1 MNTLRAGYA
10 EVNIDP
16 PVGIPLRGYFVRREA
31 SGILDSLSIRMLAL
45 SAGEQ
50 RFVPAKKYDP
60 KTGSY
65 REDQKPDPAQ
75 CFLMASVDH
84 VGLARRE
91 CDRFR
96 TAIAE
101 STGVPFDHIY
111 IHSVHTH
118 TAPFTEVTDENDPAA
133 DLIRSYASFLTGRFV
148 LAAHE
153 AVRSL
158 APARMGYGTVM
169 APPRVAYIR
178 RYKMKDGST
187 MTCPPI
193 NDSMIDHPIG
203 TLDQRVHVVRFDREG
218 AETVVLVN
226 YGLHADTLNLDLVSP
241 DWPGMLSKTFETTVP
256 GTKVMTFVGAEGDVG
271 STNVHPG
278 PGDMNDTDISFD
290 SEMKSVGMCRF
301 VGRALAGT
309 VLQIYDKVAYVD
321 VEEIRAV
328 HRSIFAPSN
337 RPSAEELPTAHL
349 YKALHDAGRDA
360 EIPYKAMALT
370 TVVAEASRMCALENG
385 PDGFELRLMG
395 LGIGPVAFVGLPGE
409 AFTEIGRQIKEA
421 PGWALIC
428 PTVNTN
434 SKDGYFPMAT
444 DYDDGGYE
452 TRSSRFKRGI
462 GELLITEA
470 RSMLEELKG

>member
-31 SGILDSLSIRMLAL
+31 SGILDSLSIKMLAL
-45 SAGEQ
+45 AAGEI
-50 RFVPAKKYDP
+50 RTVPGKQYDP
-60 KTGSY
+60 RTGSY
-65 REDQKPDPAQ
+65 RDALKPDPEQ

-84 VGLARRE
+84 VGLSHRE
-91 CDRFR
+91 CDRVR
-96 TAIAE
+96 TSIAE
-101 STGVPFDHIY
+101 SAGVPFEHIY
-111 IHSVHTH
+111 IHAVHTH
-118 TAPFTEVTDENDPAA
+118 TAPFTEVSDENDPAA

-148 LAAHE
+148 LAAKE
-153 AVRSL
+153 AIRSL
-158 APARMGYGTVM
+158 RPARMGFGTVQ
-169 APPRVAYIR
+169 APARVAYIR

-193 NDSMIDHPIG
+193 DDPMIDHPIG
-203 TLDQRVHVVRFDREG
+203 TLDQLVHVLRFDREG
-218 AETVVLVN
+218 AESVVLVN

-241 DWPGMLSKTFETTVP
+241 DWPGTLAKTFETAVP
-256 GTKVMTFVGAEGDVG
+256 NTKVITFVGAEGDVG

-278 PGDMNDTDISFD
+278 QGDMNETDISFD
-290 SEMKSVGMCRF
+290 SEMKSVGMCLF
-301 VGRALAGT
+301 VGRALAGAA
-309 VLQIYDKVAYVD
+309 LQIYDKVAYVD
-321 VEEIRAV
+321 VDEIRV
-328 HRSIFAPSN
+328 LHRSIFAPSN
-337 RPSAEELPTAHL
+337 RPSEEDLPKAHL

-385 PDGFELRLMG
+385 PDSFELHLMG
-395 LGIGPVAFVGLPGE
+395 LAVGPVAFVGLPGE

-434 SKDGYFPMAT
+434 CKEGYFPMAS

-452 TRSSRFKRGI
+452 TRSSRFKRGV
-462 GELLITEA
+462 GELIIAEA
-470 RSMLEELKG
+470 LSMLEDLRG